1 MSGWELNELV
11 QPRLKLAVWNQLI
24 EGKQDSSMEGL
35 QEDITPT
42 GMGWGQRTAAFC
54 GHFWTQNHLWG
65 GSPLLSCSAI
75 LLFVAVG
82 TMGTI
87 TTEGL

>member
-24 EGKQDSSMEGL
+24 EGKKDSSMEGL

-42 GMGWGQRTAAFC
+42 GMGWGQRTAAFR
-54 GHFWTQNHLWG
+54 GHFWTQNHL
-65 GSPLLSCSAI
+65 
-75 LLFVAVG
+75 
-82 TMGTI
+82 
-87 TTEGL
+87 